1 MASIEEIVS
10 EIRTLSNGVER
21 AQTLA
26 ATADHQAQEI
36 TLRAAATG
44 FTTVAV
50 SIGRA
55 RAAIAT
61 VQGGLAMLST
71 AIGAAT
77 TAVVAVPHSPTPEE
91 TIAGLAAVYEG
102 MTATRQVARAAITQ
116 LTDVQR
122 LVTIALQGGQPGP
135 LLEALDGVKQVLILV
150 VRRST
155 GTQLAVE
162 VAIHEVRRLGSPEE
176 MPGAGEHNP
185 VSPRPGTDTD
195 NASTPTDS
203 TSTNPETIPSWSRRP
218 TGFQGGRPTGPR
230 TRIAPNA
237 DDSTRRSLEL
247 ENDCADVLADKG
259 YQVHQNPSSTEIG
272 SARRHTGDSGAGEK
286 EPDYLIE
293 GHVFDCYSP
302 STRIPV
308 RNVWSQ
314 VRNKVDKRQTERVVI
329 NLKDWQG
336 DPTAL
341 QRQFDQWPI
350 DGLKEVIVVTRSGT
364 IHEIARRD

>member
-1 MASIEEIVS
+1 M
-10 EIRTLSNGVER
+10 
-21 AQTLA
+21 
-26 ATADHQAQEI
+26 
-36 TLRAAATG
+36 
-44 FTTVAV
+44 
-50 SIGRA
+50 
-55 RAAIAT
+55 
-61 VQGGLAMLST
+61 
-71 AIGAAT
+71 
-77 TAVVAVPHSPTPEE
+77 
-91 TIAGLAAVYEG
+91 
-102 MTATRQVARAAITQ
+102 
-116 LTDVQR
+116 
-122 LVTIALQGGQPGP
+122 
-135 LLEALDGVKQVLILV
+135 
-150 VRRST
+150 
-155 GTQLAVE
+155 
-162 VAIHEVRRLGSPEE
+162 
-176 MPGAGEHNP
+176 
-185 VSPRPGTDTD
+185 
-195 NASTPTDS
+195 
-203 TSTNPETIPSWSRRP
+203 
-218 TGFQGGRPTGPR
+218 
-230 TRIAPNA
+230 
-237 DDSTRRSLEL
+237 EL